1 MDCRAAVCPI
11 GWHADHIAYVR
22 LARGARWWVRHSG
35 PEGVE
40 LWEHYAP
47 AVHVLLCERHQ
58 VDVFVGADAG

>member
-1 MDCRAAVCPI
+1 MDWRTAACPI
-11 GWHADHIAYVR
+11 GWHTDRIAYVR
-22 LARGARWWVRHSG
+22 TVVTVRWWVRHHG
-35 PEGVE
+35 PGGVE